1 MSYLLKIL
9 CLRGYKYYFNW
20 ECKMTLAI
28 NKIINNLLEI
38 ILFSLLPFLFWYF
51 SARKQERF
59 TDWIGLKKIKGGKKT
74 ALAIIIVTTFYLLI
88 SLILLNGLKNI
99 ENATTEFQG
108 LGFAALPAIFIYAV
122 FNTSLPEEI
131 LFRGFILKRLASK
144 LGFIKANFIQ
154 GLLFGILHGIM
165 FFPLV
170 GILKTI
176 LIVLLT
182 SLVALSMGYINGKLS
197 DGSIIPSWIIH
208 AISNLIAGIYAAFYI

>member
-1 MSYLLKIL
+1 
-9 CLRGYKYYFNW
+9 
-20 ECKMTLAI
+20 MTLAI
-28 NKIINNLLEI
+28 NKIINSLLEI

-88 SLILLNGLKNI
+88 SLILLNSLKNI

-108 LGFAALPAIFIYAV
+108 LRFAALPAIFIYAV
-122 FNTSLPEEI
+122 FNTSFPEEV
-131 LFRGFILKRLASK
+131 LFRGFILKRLANK
-144 LGFIKANFIQ
+144 LGFTKANFIQ
-154 GLLFGILHGIM
+154 GILFGLLHGVM

-170 GILKTI
+170 GNLKSI
-176 LIVLLT
+176 LIILLT
-182 SLVALSMGYINGKLS
+182 SLIALSMGYINEKIS

-208 AISNLIAGIYAAFYI
+208 AISNLIAGLYAAFYI